1 MFDLENYHKAES
13 VDDAVRLLKENP
25 GSRLLSGGTD
35 VLIKLREGKKGFSSL
50 VDIHGLKELK
60 TIELDQDNNI
70 ILGSGM
76 TFTDIMES
84 DLVAKHIPI
93 LAEASGS
100 VGGPQVRNVA
110 TIGGNV
116 CNGVTSADSASS
128 LFSLNATLLLK
139 GAEGIRELAI
149 ADFYQGPGKVDMEQ
163 GEVLT
168 AFKITHDNYKGTH
181 GHFYKYAMR
190 NAMDIATIGCAGVL
204 KTDNGIITD
213 LRLTYGVA
221 GPVPLRCP
229 ETEQYALG
237 KKVDETLIRDIAD
250 SVEKDVNPRTSWRAT
265 KDFRIHIIKELSKIV
280 VTKAAER
287 AGEMV

>member
-84 DLVAKHIPI
+84 DLVAEHIPI